1 MPIVSKATCKRA
13 YPFIAITNNMF
24 CAGYRNG
31 GIDTCSGD
39 SGGGFLCLPKKKQY
53 GWTVQG
59 ITSFGESCGKRG
71 KYGIYTDVR
80 KYLPWIRRI
89 MKSS

>member
-1 MPIVSKATCKRA
+1 MPKRICERA
-13 YPFIAITNNMF
+13 YLNYYITENMF

-39 SGGGFLCLPKKKQY
+39 SGGGLFCQEEN

-59 ITSFGESCGKRG
+59 ITSFGEGCGKRG
-71 KYGIYTDVR
+71 KYGIYVR
-80 KYLPWIRRI
+80 VNNYIQWINNVLNKY
-89 MKSS
+89 